1 MECRALSVWPRVLG
15 TSGGSSKGPAA
26 TRTLQTVDEV
36 SWGFSEFGELI
47 RSQADCT
54 YLPQRRQ
61 STHSNVGQ
69 TECDREQT
77 HQVAILLRA
86 KFTHIISAVE
96 YK

>member
-1 MECRALSVWPRVLG
+1 MEYRALSVWPRVLG
-15 TSGGSSKGPAA
+15 TSDDSSKGPAA
-26 TRTLQTVDEV
+26 TRTLQTVGEV